1 MLTAFFGKVTQLP
14 DHVLTRAANYLIL
27 ASAMTALPYTVI
39 DAFSTSAFRG
49 NPAAVVILP
58 PSFELPDETL
68 LAVAQEFNLPMTAFI
83 HLNHTHDQSTVTDA
97 PFRLRWFNTEHEYH
111 FCGHATLAAAQVL
124 FSSSE
129 QLGANTQEIAFTTLA
144 GQLKAQKIGSE
155 IELNFPAGEVLL
167 VDDIDEGGISLR
179 DSMVRAARLRGE
191 ESIKAVGEGGGG
203 DSFKGFMV
211 VELDSS
217 TQLKE
222 IKPDV
227 TCFVRAYFRPA
238 FEVAHQPYFRSLSLP
253 DLLS

>member
-1 MLTAFFGKVTQLP
+1 
-14 DHVLTRAANYLIL
+14 
-27 ASAMTALPYTVI
+27 MTSLPYTVI

-49 NPAAVVILP
+49 NPAAVIVLP

-83 HLNHTHDQSTVTDA
+83 HLDHAHDQSTVTDA
-97 PFRLRWFNTEHEYH
+97 AFRLRWFNTQHEYH

-129 QLGANTQEIAFTTLA
+129 QLDANTQEIAFTTLA
-144 GQLKAQKIGSE
+144 GELKARKIGSE

-167 VDDIDEGGISLR
+167 VDDIYEGGISLQN
-179 DSMVRAARLRGE
+179 SVVRAVRLRGE
-191 ESIKAVGEGGGG
+191 ESIRAIGVGGGG

-211 VELDSS
+211 VELDPS

-222 IKPDV
+222 LRPDV
-227 TCFVRAYFRPA
+227 TCFVRAYFRLA
-238 FEVAHQPYFRSLSLP
+238 FEVADQSYFRSLSPP
-253 DLLS
+253 DL